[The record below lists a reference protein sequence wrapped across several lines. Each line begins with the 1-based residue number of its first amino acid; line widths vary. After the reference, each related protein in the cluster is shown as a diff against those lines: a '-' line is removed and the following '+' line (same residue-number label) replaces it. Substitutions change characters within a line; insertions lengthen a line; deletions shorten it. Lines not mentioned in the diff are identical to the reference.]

1 MRKHTVVASALGA
14 AAAMLAAAA
23 VAPLSPAAAATTS
36 YELQILHF
44 YGESGLLGLD
54 TAPALGALVER
65 FESEYTNTITL
76 AEGDTWIPGP
86 WLVAG
91 ADPSLSSVPGIGSTA
106 LGRPDVAIMNALG
119 VDASALGN
127 HEYDLGSPV
136 VSGAVAASGSWVGAQ
151 FPFIT
156 SNLSF
161 AGDSSLRG
169 LADATVGGTATNAY
183 AGKEVTDIK
192 GKFAPYAVKTV
203 NGERIGI
210 VGATTYEL
218 LTKTSPN
225 GTTVTGVASTS
236 DAVKIPELAGIIQ
249 TTVNALTAS
258 GVNKILM
265 VDQLDTIDRN
275 RALAPLLSGV
285 DVMVAGGGHE
295 RLGDS
300 TDTAVAFNG
309 HDAVFSDDY
318 PVLSAGSD
326 GAPTLIVTTDTE
338 FTYLG
343 RLVVP
348 FDAAGVINT
357 PELDPAING
366 AYAATE
372 ESLQAAYGTSDPAA
386 TIIAGSVV
394 GSKVKAIT
402 SALAAVVASKDGT
415 LYGYSNV
422 YLEGDRVF
430 GRTQEINLGSLSADA
445 NARVAEAA
453 YGGEH
458 VVSIKNGGGIRASIG
473 SIDEDG
479 GKIPNIANPLASKP
493 AGAIS
498 KLDVEN
504 ALRFDNKL
512 MAFDTTPQ
520 GLANI
525 LNFASGLSTGP
536 SNQNGGYPQ
545 IGGLRFSY
553 DSTKPV
559 GQKLRSA
566 ALYGADD
573 QRIAT
578 IVQDGVVNPT
588 APALIHMVSLSFT
601 ANGGDGYPIKAN
613 AENFRYLKSDG
624 TLSAAVDES
633 RDFTSVAAATS
644 VGITLAG
651 ILGEQMAFQ
660 DYLLAEHPTKE
671 TAYDV
676 ADTPAS
682 QDLRIEILAARSDVV
697 LPVVAAPSVT
707 VGAVDCR
714 SDVTLSGISFDDLGQ
729 TGGSWGVTIAWG
741 DGTTTSYTTGIEGEQ
756 PNRTHAYTTPGSYT
770 PTVTV
775 VATDGTTVS
784 KASTNAASVRQAYTT
799 GFRAPLST
807 SSASG
812 TVTNTVRLGS
822 NVPVKL
828 TLFDICMQAYVSGP
842 RSGVTLAVGP
852 TSGGAAAVPGPF
864 TLAWTADT
872 TVIGG
877 GYWKYDLKTSS
888 ALAGSPLVK
897 GTSYRLD
904 VHVGPDLATRSRW
917 AIVQVR

>member
-1 MRKHTVVASALGA
+1 MRKRVIAATA
-14 AAAMLAAAA
+14 AAATAAALA
-23 VAPLSPAAAATTS
+23 VAPLSPAAAAPTT
-36 YELQILHF
+36 YQLQILHF

-54 TAPALGALVER
+54 TAPALGALVDQFR
-65 FESEYTNTITL
+65 SEYPNTITL

-91 ADPSLSSVPGIGSTA
+91 ADPSLNAIPGIGSTA

-136 VSGAVAASGSWVGAQ
+136 VSGAVAASGAWPGAQ

-169 LADATVGGTATNAY
+169 LSDATVGGTSTNAF
-183 AGKEVTDIK
+183 AGKEVTTIK

-203 NGERIGI
+203 NGEKIGI

-218 LTKTSPN
+218 LSKTSPN
-225 GTTVTGVASTS
+225 GTTVSGVASTS

-249 TTVNALTAS
+249 TTVDALTAT
-258 GVNKILM
+258 GVNKVVM
-265 VDQLDTIDRN
+265 VDQLDTLDRN
-275 RALAPLLSGV
+275 RALAPLLHGV

-295 RLGDS
+295 RMGDAN
-300 TDTAVAFNG
+300 DTAVAFNG
-309 HDAVFSDDY
+309 HDAVFSETY
-318 PVLSAGSD
+318 PYVTAGND
-326 GAPTLIVTTDTE
+326 GAPTLVVTTDTE
-338 FTYLG
+338 FSYLG

-357 PELDPAING
+357 AELDPVVNG

-372 ESLQAAYGTSDPAA
+372 ASLQAAYATSDSGA
-386 TIIAGSVV
+386 TIIAGSVT
-394 GSKVKAIT
+394 GAKVRAITKAIGD
-402 SALAAVVASKDGT
+402 VVAAKDGT

-430 GRTQEINLGSLSADA
+430 GRTQEVNLGSLTADA
-445 NARVAEAA
+445 NALVAEAA
-453 YGGEH
+453 FSGQH
-458 VVSIKNGGGIRASIG
+458 VVSLKNGGGIRASIG

-498 KLDVEN
+498 QLDVEN

-512 MAFDTTPQ
+512 MVFDTTPQ

-553 DSTKPV
+553 DSTQPA

-566 ALYGADD
+566 ALYDESG

-578 IVQDGVVNPT
+578 IVQDGVVNPN
-588 APALIHMVSLSFT
+588 APAVIHMISLSFT
-601 ANGGDGYPIKAN
+601 ANGGDAYPIKAN
-613 AENFRYLKSDG
+613 ADSFRFLKTDG
-624 TLSAAVDES
+624 TLSAPVDEAL
-633 RDFTSVAAATS
+633 DFTTAAAATS
-644 VGITLAG
+644 VGITLAD
-651 ILGEQMAFQ
+651 ILGEQKAFE
-660 DYLLAEHPTKE
+660 DFLLAEHPTPA

-682 QDLRIEILAARSDVV
+682 QDLRIEILASRSDVV
-697 LPVVAAPSVT
+697 LPVVAAPSFAS
-707 VGAVDCR
+707 GAVDCR
-714 SDVTLSGISFDDLGQ
+714 ARVTLSGISFDDLGQ
-729 TGGSWGVTIAWG
+729 TGGSWSVNVAWG
-741 DGTTTSYTTGIEGEQ
+741 DGTTTAYSTSTEGAQ
-756 PNRTHAYTTPGSYT
+756 PNLTHRYAAPGIYT
-770 PTVTV
+770 PVVTVT
-775 VATDGTTVS
+775 AADGTAVS
-784 KASTNAASVRQAYTT
+784 KASTNAASVRQTYSID
-799 GFRAPLST
+799 FRGDLHDSEA
-807 SSASG
+807 G
-812 TVTNTVRLGS
+812 DIDVNTIRAGRT
-822 NVPVKL
+822 VPVKA
-828 TLFDICMQAYVSGP
+828 TIYDVCTQSYVNNPAADVSIVVGLDSAGP
-842 RSGVTLAVGP
+842 AT
-852 TSGGAAAVPGPF
+852 AAGSTQMRWVR
-864 TLAWTADT
+864 DSR
-872 TVIGG
+872 VRGG
-877 GYWKYDLKTSS
+877 GYWQYNLKSTT
-888 ALAGSPLVK
+888 
-897 GTSYRLD
+897 GTGTPML
-904 VHVGPDLATRSRW
+904 VGPLYRTDLFVGDELATRYQW
-917 AIVQVR
+917 AVLKVRR